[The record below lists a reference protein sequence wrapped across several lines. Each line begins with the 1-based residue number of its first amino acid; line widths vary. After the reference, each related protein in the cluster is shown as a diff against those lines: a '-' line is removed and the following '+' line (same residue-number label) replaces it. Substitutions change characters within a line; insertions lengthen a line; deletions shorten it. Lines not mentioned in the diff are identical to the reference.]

1 MPEFYFQIKGKTG
14 KDAYS
19 FSNWSFPPIWQDKVE
34 AKNSKEAKLI
44 IEEMYGRK
52 FPLRVLAKD
61 LDSNEFL
68 LSIKEIKE
76 DDTWTK
82 KLFETVECKTCKSPF
97 KLIEK
102 YQSGGR
108 NDGGRDFCCSE
119 CADKEREKNRLPL
132 TDFLEQKAIHDY
144 VIYKITNKETG
155 MCYIGQTKQAFTFR
169 WYQHFYQP
177 KDVKFHDAIMNFP
190 ITVWTFEV
198 IEKIDIPEEIK
209 YDKASIRNLIFNK
222 ETEYIKKFDSIKNG
236 YNSVKSIDNGIVDEN
251 QQEIDFGDKY
261 FKDLNVDEAP
271 INNDLS

>member
-1 MPEFYFQIKGKTG
+1 MPEYLFQIKGKLG

-44 IEEMYGRK
+44 IEELYGRK

-76 DDTWTK
+76 DDFWTK
-82 KLFETVECKTCKSPF
+82 KLFETVECKTCNSPF

-102 YQSGGR
+102 YQSGGKS
-108 NDGGRDFCCSE
+108 DGGRDFCSQE
-119 CADKEREKNRLPL
+119 CANVERDKNRPTNYL
-132 TDFLEQKAIHDY
+132 DFKEATAIHDY
-144 VIYKITNKETG
+144 VIYKITNKENG

-177 KDVKFHDAIMNFP
+177 KDVKFHDAIMEFP
-190 ITVWTFEV
+190 ITAWTFEV

-209 YDKASIRNLIFNK
+209 YDKASIRTFVFNR
-222 ETEYIKKFDSIKNG
+222 ETEYIKKFDCIKSG
-236 YNSVKSIDNGIVDEN
+236 YNSVKSFDDGVVDEN
-251 QQEIDFGDKY
+251 QQEIEFNEQK
-261 FKDLNVDEAP
+261 
-271 INNDLS
+271 